1 MMPATSTGLLGTA
14 STSISTAYPKTAA
27 AAACRSPSLAA
38 SRGAR
43 ATPATATH
51 RPQPQKIRPTAM
63 ALQPSTNGDQASTAK
78 NAAVYS
84 ADATEVRSRPLCFSA
99 RSGSSSLIGSR
110 FSCLSLLRN
119 TAHSTSAPA
128 IRTAVPTNGPRQEIE
143 PSSAPSSGPTDRPT
157 PRAASYSRIAPD
169 WPPVAAPTITESAV
183 AMKNALPRPQTARSP
198 TSCSIEPAAEHSAVA
213 ATISVSPTST
223 VRFGPNLALA
233 APVTS
238 IAMTWTPRYDEK
250 SSVTCD
256 GVASRPLAMDS
267 RIGSTRPI
275 PMKAMTA
282 ANAVIHTCLG
292 WPLTA
297 SSRLEWCSALI
308 ADQFLLLGVDEQFG
322 ESRQGGFDRSA
333 VGVVHR
339 DEPLAEE
346 LLAGGNRLGVEAT
359 TLVGDVHEHR
369 PPVGG
374 VRRAP
379 PRAPP
384 RGGGG
389 AGGGGARRGGAGRL
403 PPWVIAGILPRWG
416 PPSALTRR
424 GPPLTSSLSTEPC
437 VRVSVS
443 CGVWRRTWWY
453 SRKTS

>member
-1 MMPATSTGLLGTA
+1 MPT
-14 STSISTAYPKTAA
+14 
-27 AAACRSPSLAA
+27 PSAA
-38 SRGAR
+38 S
-43 ATPATATH
+43 
-51 RPQPQKIRPTAM
+51 
-63 ALQPSTNGDQASTAK
+63 
-78 NAAVYS
+78 
-84 ADATEVRSRPLCFSA
+84 
-99 RSGSSSLIGSR
+99 
-110 FSCLSLLRN
+110 LS
-119 TAHSTSAPA
+119 
-128 IRTAVPTNGPRQEIE
+128 I
-143 PSSAPSSGPTDRPT
+143 
-157 PRAASYSRIAPD
+157 IAPVR
-169 WPPVAAPTITESAV
+169 PPVAAPTITESAV

-308 ADQFLLLGVDEQFG
+308 ADQFLLLGVELCLLGPSPRPQPGDKPPWTPLKQFC
-322 ESRQGGFDRSA
+322 ESRQGGFDRCA

-346 LLAGGNRLGVEAT
+346 LLSGGDRLGVEAT

-369 PPVGG
+369 SPVGG
-374 VRRAP
+374 VRRAGGQAEAFEAADDVGHRRQLDPLELRQRAHP
-379 PRAPP
+379 PRPAVDELAQHRALRQGQRQL
-384 RGGGG
+384 RGL
-389 AGGGGARRGGAGRL
+389 AAHL
-403 PPWVIAGILPRWG
+403 VVQPEDLWL
-416 PPSALTRR
+416 
-424 GPPLTSSLSTEPC
+424 
-437 VRVSVS
+437 
-443 CGVWRRTWWY
+443 
-453 SRKTS
+453 